1 MTKAAAFVSGLAHA
15 LRPGDAAAGQ
25 FRPLAGKVMPIDP
38 ATAMSERERRA
49 YERGRK
55 EGFEAGA
62 RAAAEQARR
71 ERADH
76 AARLERVLAELRA
89 GFGELESAG
98 ADRVLDLAIEIA
110 SQVVRSHVEV
120 KRDAVLPPLREA
132 LALIIDQQ
140 AHPRVHLN
148 PRDFE
153 LLRAEL
159 DSDGMFKGCRFIP
172 DAAVGRGGCRIETHQ
187 GEVDAQVATRW
198 RRVMAAL
205 GIESGAP

>member
-1 MTKAAAFVSGLAHA
+1 MTKAAAFVSGLAHT

-25 FRPLAGKVMPIDP
+25 FRPLAGKVMHIDP

-76 AARLERVLAELRA
+76 AARLERVLGELRA
-89 GFGELESAG
+89 RFGELESAG
-98 ADRVLDLAIEIA
+98 ADRVLDLAVEIA
-110 SQVVRSHVEV
+110 RQVVRTHVEV